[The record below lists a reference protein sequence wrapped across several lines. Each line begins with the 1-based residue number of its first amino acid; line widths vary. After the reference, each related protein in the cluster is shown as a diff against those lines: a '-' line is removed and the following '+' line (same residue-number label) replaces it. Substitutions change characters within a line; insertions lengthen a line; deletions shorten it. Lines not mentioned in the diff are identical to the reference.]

1 MYCLPIIP
9 SWLAVRKGEE
19 RISGEGKK
27 RIKKWCEGEKNGDRF
42 DQIHC
47 CELVLAALSSLTPPK
62 IERKGRVSVGVYEA
76 VSAMMS

>member
-1 MYCLPIIP
+1 MGRGKKIIK
-9 SWLAVRKGEE
+9 SGVR
-19 RISGEGKK
+19 EGK
-27 RIKKWCEGEKNGDRF
+27 NGFRF

-47 CELVLAALSSLTPPK
+47 CELVVAALSSLTPPK

>member
-1 MYCLPIIP
+1 MG
-9 SWLAVRKGEE
+9 R
-19 RISGEGKK
+19 GKK
-27 RIKKWCEGEKNGDRF
+27 IKKWCEGEKNGYRF